1 MHVGIAYIHKQLSIL
16 KANTISLVQ
25 HKKENNMIDDA
36 NQHPEH
42 GQPAIGAPTGNARV
56 GPMSGNRPATEINST
71 ISEKEGP
78 VKLNN
83 PLLIAGFPGPGLIGS
98 ISTSFI
104 IESLRMRQIACVES
118 EFIMPGVI
126 YVGGKL
132 RHPFRLYSNNEGTIC
147 VLVCETPILVQG
159 IHRVL
164 DAVMK
169 WALDSNVTNV
179 LVLEGMPMQG
189 IPQSKRNPFI
199 LSNTEEGHTLIN
211 SLDSFEGKSR
221 QSSSKS
227 QEEIRDDI
235 VSKYNETADNLGPT
249 YIGGISGG
257 LLSSCISNDIPCSA
271 VLIPSLSGIPDPE
284 GAAIILETLAEI
296 TRNLELRIDVSK
308 LRQQGNQVKKNLE
321 KIARSIR
328 SQQKSMNG
336 NERASHEENVMY
348 G

>member
-1 MHVGIAYIHKQLSIL
+1 
-16 KANTISLVQ
+16 LVQ
-25 HKKENNMIDDA
+25 NKKSNNTHKG
-36 NQHPEH
+36 NQRLNY
-42 GQPAIGAPTGNARV
+42 GLRAINSAMDSSRV
-56 GPMSGNRPATEINST
+56 GPVGGNWYNTEINST
-71 ISEKEGP
+71 ISRKEGP

-132 RHPFRLYSNNEGTIC
+132 RHPFRLYANNEGTIC

-169 WALDSNVTNV
+169 WALGSNVTKV

-199 LSNTEEGHTLIN
+199 LSNTEEDHTLIN
-211 SLDSFEGKSR
+211 KLNELK
-221 QSSSKS
+221 QSSKKS
-227 QEEIRDDI
+227 QEEIG
-235 VSKYNETADNLGPT
+235 NETVSQYNDTTSDNLGPT

-257 LLSSCISNDIPCSA
+257 LLSSCISNNIPCSA
-271 VLIPSLSGIPDPE
+271 VLVPSLSGIPDPE
-284 GAAIILETLAEI
+284 GAAIILDTLAKI
-296 TRNLELRIDVSK
+296 TRFVELKIDVSK
-308 LRQQGNQVKKNLE
+308 LREQGNQVKKNLE
-321 KIARSIR
+321 KIARSMR
-328 SQQKSMNG
+328 NQQKSMNE
-336 NERASHEENVMY
+336 NERGQNEENVMY

>member
-1 MHVGIAYIHKQLSIL
+1 LVQNKKSNNTHKGNQRLNYGLPTISSAMDSSHVGP
-16 KANTISLVQ
+16 V
-25 HKKENNMIDDA
+25 
-36 NQHPEH
+36 
-42 GQPAIGAPTGNARV
+42 GGNWH
-56 GPMSGNRPATEINST
+56 NTEINST
-71 ISEKEGP
+71 ISRKEGP

-132 RHPFRLYSNNEGTIC
+132 RHPFRLYANNEGTIC

-169 WALDSNVTNV
+169 WALDSNVTKV

-199 LSNTEEGHTLIN
+199 LSNTEEDHTLIN
-211 SLDSFEGKSR
+211 KLNELK
-221 QSSSKS
+221 QSSKKS
-227 QEEIRDDI
+227 QEEIG
-235 VSKYNETADNLGPT
+235 NETVSQYNDTTSDNLGPT

-257 LLSSCISNDIPCSA
+257 LLSSCISNNIPCSA
-271 VLIPSLSGIPDPE
+271 VLVPSLSGIPDPE
-284 GAAIILETLAEI
+284 GAAIILDTLAKI
-296 TRNLELRIDVSK
+296 TSFVELKIDVSK
-308 LRQQGNQVKKNLE
+308 LREQGNQVKKNLE
-321 KIARSIR
+321 KIASSMRN
-328 SQQKSMNG
+328 QQKSMNE
-336 NERASHEENVMY
+336 NERGQNEENVMY

>member
-1 MHVGIAYIHKQLSIL
+1 MVQNKKSNNTHKGNRRLNYDL
-16 KANTISLVQ
+16 
-25 HKKENNMIDDA
+25 
-36 NQHPEH
+36 
-42 GQPAIGAPTGNARV
+42 PAISSAMDSSRV
-56 GPMSGNRPATEINST
+56 GPVGGNWHNTEINST
-71 ISEKEGP
+71 ISRKEGP

-104 IESLRMRQIACVES
+104 IEPLRMRQIACVES

-132 RHPFRLYSNNEGTIC
+132 RHPFRLYANNEGTIC
-147 VLVCETPILVQG
+147 VLACETPILVQG

-169 WALDSNVTNV
+169 WALDSNVTKV

-199 LSNTEEGHTLIN
+199 LSNTEEDHTLIN
-211 SLDSFEGKSR
+211 KLNELK
-221 QSSSKS
+221 QSSKKS
-227 QEEIRDDI
+227 QEEIG
-235 VSKYNETADNLGPT
+235 NETVSQYNDTTSDNLGPT

-257 LLSSCISNDIPCSA
+257 LLSSYISNNIPCSA
-271 VLIPSLSGIPDPE
+271 VLVPSLSGIPDPE
-284 GAAIILETLAEI
+284 GAAIILDTLAKI
-296 TRNLELRIDVSK
+296 TSFVELKIDVSK
-308 LRQQGNQVKKNLE
+308 LREQGNQVKKNLE
-321 KIARSIR
+321 KIASSMRN
-328 SQQKSMNG
+328 QQKSMNE
-336 NERASHEENVMY
+336 NERGQNEENVMY

>member
-1 MHVGIAYIHKQLSIL
+1 MAQGNN
-16 KANTISLVQ
+16 NTHNS
-25 HKKENNMIDDA
+25 
-36 NQHPEH
+36 NQRPKY
-42 GQPAIGAPTGNARV
+42 GQPAIRSAMGKARGGPIGGNWRT
-56 GPMSGNRPATEINST
+56 TEINST
-71 ISEKEGP
+71 ISGKEGP

-132 RHPFRLYSNNEGTIC
+132 RHPFRLYANHEGTIC

-189 IPQSKRNPFI
+189 IPQSKRKPFI
-199 LSNTEEGHTLIN
+199 LSNTEENHTLIN
-211 SLDSFEGKSR
+211 KLNAFDGSLK
-221 QSSSKS
+221 QSSETS
-227 QEEIRDDI
+227 QDGIGNKIISEYTDP
-235 VSKYNETADNLGPT
+235 SNNLGPT

-257 LLSSCISNDIPCSA
+257 LLSSCISNNIPCSA
-271 VLIPSLSGIPDPE
+271 ILVPSLSGIPDPE
-284 GAAIILETLAEI
+284 GAAVILETLADI
-296 TRNLELRIDVSK
+296 TNYDELRIDVAR

-321 KIARSIR
+321 KIARAVR
-328 SQQKSMNG
+328 NQQKSMDK
-336 NERASHEENVMY
+336 NETGQNEENLMY

>member
-1 MHVGIAYIHKQLSIL
+1 MAQSKKGNN
-16 KANTISLVQ
+16 NTHNI
-25 HKKENNMIDDA
+25 
-36 NQHPEH
+36 NQRPKY
-42 GQPAIGAPTGNARV
+42 GQPAIRSAMGKARGGPIGGNWRT
-56 GPMSGNRPATEINST
+56 TEINST
-71 ISEKEGP
+71 ISGKEGP

-132 RHPFRLYSNNEGTIC
+132 RLYANREGTIC
-147 VLVCETPILVQG
+147 VLVCETPILTPILVQG

-169 WALDSNVTNV
+169 WALNSNVTNV

-189 IPQSKRNPFI
+189 IPQSKRKPFI
-199 LSNTEEGHTLIN
+199 LSNTEENHTLIN
-211 SLDSFEGKSR
+211 KLNAFDGSLK
-221 QSSSKS
+221 QSSETS
-227 QEEIRDDI
+227 QDGIGNEII
-235 VSKYNETADNLGPT
+235 SEYSEPSNNLGPT

-257 LLSSCISNDIPCSA
+257 LLSSCISNNIPCSA
-271 VLIPSLSGIPDPE
+271 ILVPSLSGIPDPE
-284 GAAIILETLAEI
+284 GAAVILETLADI
-296 TRNLELRIDVSK
+296 TNYDELRIDVAQ

-321 KIARSIR
+321 KIARAVR
-328 SQQKSMNG
+328 NQQKSMDRNG
-336 NERASHEENVMY
+336 TGQNEENLMY

>member
-1 MHVGIAYIHKQLSIL
+1 
-16 KANTISLVQ
+16 
-25 HKKENNMIDDA
+25 
-36 NQHPEH
+36 
-42 GQPAIGAPTGNARV
+42 
-56 GPMSGNRPATEINST
+56 
-71 ISEKEGP
+71 
-78 VKLNN
+78 
-83 PLLIAGFPGPGLIGS
+83 
-98 ISTSFI
+98 
-104 IESLRMRQIACVES
+104 
-118 EFIMPGVI
+118 
-126 YVGGKL
+126 
-132 RHPFRLYSNNEGTIC
+132 
-147 VLVCETPILVQG
+147 
-159 IHRVL
+159 
-164 DAVMK
+164 MK

-179 LVLEGMPMQG
+179 FVLEGMPMQG

-199 LSNTEEGHTLIN
+199 LLNTEEGHTLIN

-227 QEEIRDDI
+227 QEEISDDI
-235 VSKYNETADNLGPT
+235 VSKYNEAADNLGPT

-257 LLSSCISNDIPCSA
+257 LLSCISNNIPCSA

-336 NERASHEENVMY
+336 NERASYEENVMY

>member
-1 MHVGIAYIHKQLSIL
+1 
-16 KANTISLVQ
+16 
-25 HKKENNMIDDA
+25 MIDDA
-36 NQHPEH
+36 NQRSNH
-42 GQPAIGAPTGNARV
+42 GQAAIGAAMDKARV
-56 GPMSGNRPATEINST
+56 GPIGGNRPATEINST

-104 IESLRMRQIACVES
+104 IESLGMRQIACVES

-132 RHPFRLYSNNEGTIC
+132 RHPFRLYSNNEGNMC

-189 IPQSKRNPFI
+189 IPQSKRKPFI

-211 SLDSFEGKSR
+211 SLDASDGSPK
-221 QSSSKS
+221 QSNGES
-227 QEEIRDDI
+227 QEGIGDDI
-235 VSKYNETADNLGPT
+235 VSKYNEAADNLGPT

-296 TRNLELRIDVSK
+296 TSNLKLRIDVSR
-308 LRQQGNQVKKNLE
+308 LRQQGKQVKKNLE

-328 SQQKSMNG
+328 NEQKSMNG
-336 NERASHEENVMY
+336 NERAPNEENVMY

>member
-1 MHVGIAYIHKQLSIL
+1 MKV
-16 KANTISLVQ
+16 NTSLLVQ
-25 HKKENNMIDDA
+25 NKKSNNTHKG
-36 NQHPEH
+36 NQRLNY
-42 GQPAIGAPTGNARV
+42 GLRAINSAMDSSRV
-56 GPMSGNRPATEINST
+56 GPVGGNWYNTEINST
-71 ISEKEGP
+71 ISRKEGP

-132 RHPFRLYSNNEGTIC
+132 RHPFRLYANNEGTIC

-169 WALDSNVTNV
+169 WALGSNVTKV

-199 LSNTEEGHTLIN
+199 LSNTEEDHTLIN
-211 SLDSFEGKSR
+211 KLNELK
-221 QSSSKS
+221 QSSKKS
-227 QEEIRDDI
+227 QEEIG
-235 VSKYNETADNLGPT
+235 NET
-249 YIGGISGG
+249 
-257 LLSSCISNDIPCSA
+257 
-271 VLIPSLSGIPDPE
+271 
-284 GAAIILETLAEI
+284 
-296 TRNLELRIDVSK
+296 VSQD
-308 LRQQGNQVKKNLE
+308 R
-321 KIARSIR
+321 
-328 SQQKSMNG
+328 
-336 NERASHEENVMY
+336 
-348 G
+348 